1 MKKHLKLLLLICLG
15 LAAQDKLM
23 AQNPG
28 LVISEIFVNPAG
40 TDSCK
45 EFVELVAT
53 QDIDFSKNPYTVI
66 VANNGTATVRGWKE
80 GKAITYAF
88 EINSGSVKIG
98 DIVYVG
104 GSCMKINGLKIKTIN
119 NMTTGGDGGI
129 GNINATGVF
138 GNGGSSADAIA
149 VFAKSVSTID
159 STSVPVDAIFYGTAF
174 GTAINSAGAAGYQLP
189 VNDLYNGGKLSSTS
203 YLIGDPGAN
212 YIVVT
217 GKFNKVSNS
226 FKSART
232 HTTTNTTASDGS
244 TSITFE
250 GAADTIAP
258 VASFVP
264 QNNDTAVFSNATL
277 KISFSEKAFLPGSVA
292 LDQTNIDSC
301 VFLKLANGNNVSF
314 DATVS
319 NNIITITP
327 SVELLKNN
335 AYTFGIFS
343 GKLAD
348 SIGNKITT
356 NLSVNFRTLP
366 EQTAFKPA
374 DISVIAYRM
383 NALTTDDEFDF
394 VTFVDI
400 LPFTRIQFTDAKFT
414 TNSPAQ
420 CAGGLTWIAPA
431 TGVAAGSIVQIKND
445 LPSTNIG
452 TITGTKFGLS
462 SGGDQVIAYTGSNTN
477 PTFITAFS
485 SNNWLTAN
493 TSCTG
498 SNSMLPSSLSNA
510 SNAIQHAGTRG
521 NVSGNTAN
529 AFYSGPTTGTISQLK
544 LLIHDT
550 ANWNGS
556 ASGTAAQIFPNW
568 IFPGSPTVVKSE
580 LISANSLRVIFSR
593 DMDSASVTDLTNY
606 TGINNLSGVNVTKN
620 GILADTVTLTYSV
633 AFQNNNTY
641 TLTVANVIDK
651 ELRKLFTPFVFNFN
665 FNTTVTFDSRFVT
678 VSEGTKTIIVKLSV
692 KFPSSGS
699 FSIEALPSLWNTASS
714 NDINISNT
722 SFTFDQTTSKLSLIL
737 NINDDSEIEQ
747 DEYFVVGIK
756 NINGFNVVGND
767 FFTIYINDNDRVAP
781 TPSKSIELVHLNS
794 YDPNPTLGSTC
805 EISAY
810 DSASKRLF
818 MTSAIQKRMDIADIS
833 NPSNISL
840 VKSIDMKP
848 YGGITS
854 IAIKNGIVAI
864 ASPDSIEQNPGSVLF
879 FNTNGDF
886 LKKVTVGALP
896 DHIGFSPNGNF
907 VVTADEG
914 QPNLDYTNDP
924 EGSVSMVDISGGIT
938 NLSQS
943 NVTIIDFK
951 SFNTQE
957 TSLLNQGVRKLY
969 KPSTFAQ
976 DFEPEYVTISADNK
990 LGWVSLQENNAI
1002 AEIDFTTKKATKIWS
1017 LGTKEFKTFGN
1028 GFDASDKSGSVLISN
1043 WNVKAFTTPDQ
1054 IANFTA
1060 NNKSYLV
1067 TANEGDEKEYTPLN
1081 ERTTVNAIVL
1091 DSATFPNRKM
1101 LMEDHS
1107 LGRLRITN
1115 LHGDND
1121 ADGDYDELYMVG
1133 PRSFSIYDLSN
1144 NSMVYNSG
1152 DAFELI
1158 TSQHPALGR
1167 IFNADNEASNTLK
1180 SRSRSKGPEPEGVTV
1195 ASINDKTYAFITLE
1209 RIGGVMVYD
1218 ITNPTNPIYVDYK
1231 NTRSNTI
1238 FGGDNGPEG
1247 IVFIHTNQSPTGK
1260 PMIIVSNEISGTITI
1275 FEVKNNVLS
1284 NTQKIETSNGQF
1296 IAYPNPNSGI
1306 LNTNIVGNYTL
1317 YNNLG
1322 QLIYQMNETNKL
1334 DISNLNAGIYFLK
1347 NEFNQTQKIVLQ
1359 K

>member
-1 MKKHLKLLLLICLG
+1 MKKHLKLLLILCLG
-15 LAAQDKLM
+15 LLAQGKLT

-28 LVISEIFVNPAG
+28 LVISEVFVNPTG

-53 QDIDFSKNPYTVI
+53 TAINFSNTPYTII

-88 EINSGSVKIG
+88 EINSGSVKSG

-119 NMTTGGDGGI
+119 NMTTAGDGGI
-129 GNINATGVF
+129 GNINSSGVF
-138 GNGGSSADAIA
+138 GNGGTSADAVA

-174 GTAINSAGAAGYQLP
+174 GTAINAAGAAGYQLP

-203 YLIGDPGAN
+203 YFTGDPGAN
-212 YIVVT
+212 YIVAT
-217 GKFNKVSNS
+217 GKFNTVSNS
-226 FKSART
+226 FKTART
-232 HTTTNTTASDGS
+232 HTVTSTTASDGT

-250 GAADTIAP
+250 GAADTTAP

-264 QNNDTAVFSNATL
+264 QNNDTAVFSNASL

-292 LDQTNIDSC
+292 LNQTNIDTC
-301 VFLKLANGNNVSF
+301 VFLRLATGTNVSF
-314 DATVS
+314 DASVS
-319 NNIITITP
+319 NNVITLTP
-327 SVELLKNN
+327 TIELSKNT
-335 AYTFGIFS
+335 AYTFGIIS

-356 NLSVNFRTLP
+356 NLSVNFKTLP

-420 CAGGLTWIAPA
+420 CSGGLTWIAPS

-452 TITGTKFGLS
+452 TVTGAKFGLS
-462 SGGDQVIAYTGSNTN
+462 SGGDQVIVYTGTNTN
-477 PTFITAFS
+477 PNYITAFS
-485 SNNWLTAN
+485 SNNWLTSN
-493 TSCTG
+493 TLCSG
-498 SNSMLPSSLSNA
+498 STSMLPSTLSNA
-510 SNAIQHAGTRG
+510 VNAIQHSGTKG

-529 AFYSGPTTGTISQLK
+529 AYYTGPTTGTVAQLK

-556 ASGTAAQIFPNW
+556 ASGTAAQTFPNW
-568 IFPGSPTVVKSE
+568 IFPGSPSVVKAE
-580 LISANSLRVIFSR
+580 VLSAKSIRVIFSR
-593 DMDSASVTDLTNY
+593 DMDSASVTSLSSY
-606 TGINNLSGVNVTKN
+606 TGISGLNSISVTKN
-620 GILADTVTLTYSV
+620 GSLADSVTLNYST
-633 AFQNNNTY
+633 AFQNNTAY
-641 TLTVANVIDK
+641 SLTVSNVIDK
-651 ELRKLFTPFVFNFN
+651 ENRKLFTPYIFKFT
-665 FNTTVTFDSRFVT
+665 FNTSLAFDTRFVT
-678 VSEGTKTIIVKLSV
+678 VTEGTKTVSV
-692 KFPSSGS
+692 TLTPKFASSGS
-699 FSIEALPSLWNTASS
+699 FTLEAMPNSWNTASS
-714 NDINISNT
+714 NDINLSSSSYN
-722 SFTFDQTTSKLSLIL
+722 FDETTSKITVTL
-737 NINDDSEIEQ
+737 NITDDTEAEQ
-747 DEYFVVGIK
+747 DEYFVIGIK
-756 NINGFNVVGND
+756 NINGFTVTGND
-767 FFTIYINDNDRVAP
+767 FFTVYIKDNDRLAP
-781 TPSKSIELVHLNS
+781 IPSKSIELNYLNS
-794 YDPNPTLGSTC
+794 YDPNPAAGSTC

-833 NPSNISL
+833 NPLSIQL
-840 VKSIDMKP
+840 IKSIDMAP

-854 IAIKNGIVAI
+854 IAIKNGLVAVS
-864 ASPDSIEQNPGSVLF
+864 SPDSIEQNPGKVIF

-886 LKKVTVGALP
+886 VSKVTVGALP
-896 DHIGFSPNGNF
+896 DHVGFSPNGKF

-914 QPNLDYTNDP
+914 QPNLSYSNDP
-924 EGSVSMVDISGGIT
+924 EGSVTMIDISNGAQ
-938 NLSQS
+938 NLTQS
-943 NVTIIDFK
+943 NVTVIDFK
-951 SFNTQE
+951 SFNSNEST
-957 TSLLNQGVRKLY
+957 LLASGVRKLF
-969 KPSTFAQ
+969 KASTLSQ

-990 LGWVSLQENNAI
+990 TGWVSLQENNAI
-1002 AEIDFTTKKATKIWS
+1002 AVIDFTTKKATNIWA
-1017 LGTKEFKTFGN
+1017 LGTKEFKTFGS

-1054 IANFTA
+1054 IANYSV
-1060 NNKSYLV
+1060 NNKNYLV

-1081 ERTTVNAIVL
+1081 ERTTVSAVTL
-1091 DSATFPNRKM
+1091 DSSSFPNRKM
-1101 LMEDHS
+1101 LKEDHS

-1121 ADGDYDELYMVG
+1121 GDGDYDELYMVG
-1133 PRSFSIYDLSN
+1133 PRSFSIYDLTN
-1144 NSMVYNSG
+1144 NSMVFNSG

-1158 TSQHPALGR
+1158 TSQNTTFGKL
-1167 IFNADNEASNTLK
+1167 FNADNEASNTLK
-1180 SRSRSKGPEPEGVTV
+1180 ARSRSKGPEPEGVTV
-1195 ASINDKTYAFITLE
+1195 STIGDKTYAFITLE

-1218 ITNPTNPIYVDYK
+1218 VTNPSTPIYVDYK
-1231 NTRSNTI
+1231 NTRNATA

-1247 IVFIHTNQSPTGK
+1247 IIYIQPSHSPTGK
-1260 PMIIVSNEISGTITI
+1260 PMIIVSNEISGTISL
-1275 FEVKNNVLS
+1275 FEVTNNVPSAVDELQNAS
-1284 NTQKIETSNGQF
+1284 NSF
-1296 IAYPNPNSGI
+1296 SAYPNPSQGLI
-1306 LNTNIVGNYTL
+1306 NTTKFGNYTIF
-1317 YNNLG
+1317 NGLG
-1322 QLIYQMNETNKL
+1322 QVMMKANNTNKL
-1334 DISNLNAGIYFLK
+1334 DISSLPAGMYFIQ
-1347 NEFNQTQKIVLQ
+1347 NEMKQTHKIILQ

>member
-1 MKKHLKLLLLICLG
+1 MKKHLKLLLILCLG
-15 LAAQDKLM
+15 LLAQGKLT

-28 LVISEIFVNPAG
+28 LVISEAFVNPSG

-53 QDIDFSKNPYTVI
+53 TAINFSSTPYTVI

-88 EINSGSVKIG
+88 EINSGSVKSG

-119 NMTTGGDGGI
+119 NMTTAGDGGI
-129 GNINATGVF
+129 GNINSTGVF
-138 GNGGSSADAIA
+138 GNGGTSADGIA
-149 VFAKSVSTID
+149 VFAKSISNID
-159 STSVPVDAIFYGTAF
+159 STTVPVDAIFYGTAF
-174 GTAINSAGAAGYQLP
+174 GTAINASGAAGYQLP

-203 YLIGDPGAN
+203 YLTGDPGAN
-212 YIVVT
+212 YIVAT
-217 GKFNKVSNS
+217 GKFNTVSNS
-226 FKSART
+226 FKTART
-232 HTTTNTTASDGS
+232 HTVTSTTASDGT

-250 GAADTIAP
+250 GAADTTAP
-258 VASFVP
+258 VATFVP
-264 QNNDTAVFSNATL
+264 QNNDTTVFTTSNL
-277 KISFSEKAFLPGSVA
+277 KISFSEKAFLPGSVS
-292 LDQTNIDSC
+292 LNQTNIDTC
-301 VFLKLANGNNVSF
+301 VFLRLATGTNVSF
-314 DATVS
+314 DASVL
-319 NNIITITP
+319 NNVITLTP
-327 SVELLKNN
+327 TIELSKNT
-335 AYTFGIFS
+335 AYTFGIIS

-348 SIGNKITT
+348 SVGNKITT
-356 NLSVNFRTLP
+356 NLSVNFKTLP

-420 CAGGLTWIAPA
+420 CSGGLTWIAPA
-431 TGVAAGSIVQIKND
+431 SGVAAGSIIQIKND

-452 TITGTKFGLS
+452 TLTGAKFGLS
-462 SGGDQVIAYTGSNTN
+462 SGGDQVIAYTGTNTN
-477 PTFITAFS
+477 PNFITAFS
-485 SNNWLTAN
+485 SNNWLTSN
-493 TSCTG
+493 TLCSG
-498 SNSMLPSSLSNA
+498 STSMLPSSLSNA
-510 SNAIQHAGTRG
+510 VNAIQHSGTKG

-529 AFYSGPTTGTISQLK
+529 AYYTGPTTGTVAQLK

-556 ASGTAAQIFPNW
+556 ASGTAAQTFPNW
-568 IFPGSPTVVKSE
+568 IFPGSPTVVKAE
-580 LISANSLRVIFSR
+580 LLSAKSIRVIFSR
-593 DMDSASVTDLTNY
+593 DMDSASVTRLSSY
-606 TGINNLSGVNVTKN
+606 TGISGLNSITVTKN
-620 GILADTVTLTYSV
+620 GSQADSVTLYYST
-633 AFQNNNTY
+633 AFQNNNAY
-641 TLTVANVIDK
+641 SLTVSNVTDK
-651 ELRKLFTPFVFNFN
+651 ENRKLFTPFIYNFN
-665 FNTTVTFDSRFVT
+665 FNTSITFDTRFTTVT
-678 VSEGTKTIIVKLSV
+678 EGTKTISVTLSV

-699 FSIEALPSLWNTASS
+699 FNIDAMPSTWNTASS
-714 NDINISNT
+714 TDINLST
-722 SFTFDQTTSKLSLIL
+722 SSFNFNETTSKITVNF
-737 NINDDSEIEQ
+737 NINDDSEVEQ

-756 NINGFNVVGND
+756 NINGFSITGND
-767 FFTIYINDNDRVAP
+767 FFTVYIKDNDRNAP
-781 TPSKSIELVHLNS
+781 TPSKSIELVHINS
-794 YDPNPTLGSTC
+794 YDPNPAAGSTC

-810 DSASKRLF
+810 DSATKRLF
-818 MTSAIQKRMDIADIS
+818 MTSAIQKRMDIADMS

-840 VKSIDMKP
+840 IKSIDMAP

-854 IAIKNGIVAI
+854 IAIKNGLVAVS
-864 ASPDSIEQNPGSVLF
+864 SPDSIEQNPGKVIF

-886 LKKVTVGALP
+886 ISKVTVGALP
-896 DHIGFSPNGNF
+896 DHVGFSPNGKF

-924 EGSVSMVDISGGIT
+924 EGSVTMIDISNGAQ
-938 NLSQS
+938 NLTQS
-943 NVTIIDFK
+943 NVTVIDFK
-951 SFNTQE
+951 GFNANENTLIA
-957 TSLLNQGVRKLY
+957 TGVRKLF
-969 KPSTFAQ
+969 KASTLSQ

-990 LGWVSLQENNAI
+990 TGWVSLQENNAI
-1002 AEIDFTTKKATKIWS
+1002 AVIDFTTKKATNIWA
-1017 LGTKEFKTFGN
+1017 LGTKEFKTLGN

-1054 IANFTA
+1054 IATYSV

-1081 ERTTVNAIVL
+1081 ERTTVNAIIL

-1133 PRSFSIYDLSN
+1133 PRSFSIYDLTS

-1218 ITNPTNPIYVDYK
+1218 ITNPSAPVYVDYK

-1247 IVFIHTNQSPTGK
+1247 IVYIQANQSPTGK
-1260 PMIIVSNEISGTITI
+1260 PMIVVSNEISGTVTL
-1275 FEVKNNVLS
+1275 FEVRNNIPSSVNDLPKTSS
-1284 NTQKIETSNGQF
+1284 NF
-1296 IAYPNPNSGI
+1296 VAYPNPTQGVI
-1306 LNTNIVGNYTL
+1306 NTSIIGNYSI

-1322 QLIYQMNETNKL
+1322 QMVLQMKNTNQI
-1334 DISNLNAGIYFLK
+1334 DISSLNRGIYYIQ
-1347 NEFNQTQKIVLQ
+1347 NEMKQTHKIILQ